1 MDRIILKSMQFY
13 GRHGVLPAEQELG
26 QRFEIDLEMT
36 LNLRPAG
43 RTDDPEK
50 TVSYAEVYRLAEEI
64 VTGPPCRLIEAV
76 AEKIATAVLE
86 RFPVQDVMVRVKK
99 PGAPLPGRFDY
110 MAVEIERRR

>member
-1 MDRIILKSMQFY
+1 MDRIILKGMQFY

-26 QRFEIDLEMT
+26 QRFEVDVEMT

-43 RTDDPEK
+43 RTDDLEK
-50 TVSYAEVYRLAEEI
+50 TVSYADVYRLTEEI

-86 RFPVQDVMVRVKK
+86 RFAVQDVIVRVQK

-110 MAVEIERRR
+110 MAVQIERRR